1 MVAGLGVEDHREAAG
16 GDEVLDHPDVAEI
29 VAGEPVG
36 VDDEDV
42 VAARLEPVD
51 LGGPGHV
58 EVGDVAE
65 LVEDRAA
72 GLAEQQRVD
81 LGAGAG
87 GGRGGGRGE
96 RAERREEGD
105 EERRPADSMRACDGH
120 RTKVSGHECPM
131 SRFRPSTKGHGAAAP
146 GRVPALTVRR
156 LQLDAVAGL
165 PVRAERL

>member
-1 MVAGLGVEDHREAAG
+1 MKPPAATKS
-16 GDEVLDHPDVAEI
+16 LDHPDVAEI

-51 LGGPGHV
+51 LGGPGRV

-96 RAERREEGD
+96 RAERREEDG
-105 EERRPADSMRACDGH
+105 EEGRAPRFDARLRRPSNEGT
-120 RTKVSGHECPM
+120 RT
-131 SRFRPSTKGHGAAAP
+131 
-146 GRVPALTVRR
+146 
-156 LQLDAVAGL
+156 
-165 PVRAERL
+165 